1 MLLLP
6 FRVRRNPVQL
16 CSTFPTACQKQ
27 NPLTAER
34 WESAPENQESWQT
47 LVATSVPST
56 QALLSN
62 SKHTAH
68 FPTRRW
74 LPRSLD
80 QCRPSS
86 LLYSSW
92 SPRLTPSMREL
103 ATFPAS
109 AKYFKP
115 LEYVYSAL
123 QCESL
128 LRTNLLLSTSS
139 SSQNPPSA
147 KRKKPSSTKLPPA
160 YPICWASRRTT
171 SKDLPVARKY

>member
-1 MLLLP
+1 MEYKPSVHIVTPKYVNLP
-6 FRVRRNPVQL
+6 FRVLYAIQCICAAPL
-16 CSTFPTACQKQ
+16 PPETY
-27 NPLTAER
+27 PLTAVEMGR
-34 WESAPENQESWQT
+34 PRVLAKPGASAH
-47 LVATSVPST
+47 AASVLST

-68 FPTRRW
+68 FSTRRW

-92 SPRLTPSMREL
+92 SPRLIPSMREL

-123 QCESL
+123 QIESL
-128 LRTNLLLSTSS
+128 LHTNLHLSTSS

-160 YPICWASRRTT
+160 YPIC
-171 SKDLPVARKY
+171 